1 MNSWPKKCK
10 FKWRRCI
17 AKCTD
22 KSRSADMH
30 KIDIAIRVS
39 PTTYREMCGVL
50 VMHIRRLVV
59 SLQVQLHILIVGKL
73 SAGYTLLIFLIL
85 KREKN
90 NNRKLKC
97 ISPYTEINKIK
108 IVIKSVGLSYQNRV
122 GLLTYLVTTSADIAS
137 AVSMSSQF
145 IEKSEKQHWMATKRK
160 EDHALIADWGANHD
174 DFKFYTRYII
184 IFRNVA
190 INWEARK
197 QNTVALSST
206 AAEYMEL
213 PEASEEAIHLRQL
226 IKETTDE
233 SKKMLIIISVDSNH
247 IDNQRAE
254 RPAINPIF
262 HVRTKH
268 IDIRHHFI
276 RDVMRRRKVELC
288 CLLNNK

>member
-30 KIDIAIRVS
+30 KTDIAIRVS

-50 VMHIRRLVV
+50 VMHIRRLVYLIYRCIKCKESIINRIEFVNYVNLISPYLV

-73 SAGYTLLIFLIL
+73 SAGYTLLIFLFDI
-85 KREKN
+85 
-90 NNRKLKC
+90 KLKC

-145 IEKSEKQHWMATKRK
+145 IEKSEKQHWMATKRV
-160 EDHALIADWGANHD
+160 I
-174 DFKFYTRYII
+174 
-184 IFRNVA
+184 
-190 INWEARK
+190 
-197 QNTVALSST
+197 
-206 AAEYMEL
+206 
-213 PEASEEAIHLRQL
+213 
-226 IKETTDE
+226 
-233 SKKMLIIISVDSNH
+233 
-247 IDNQRAE
+247 
-254 RPAINPIF
+254 
-262 HVRTKH
+262 
-268 IDIRHHFI
+268 
-276 RDVMRRRKVELC
+276 
-288 CLLNNK
+288 

>member
-50 VMHIRRLVV
+50 VMHIRRLVLMIRNFIILCIKKLIQNVFCGIVTV

-73 SAGYTLLIFLIL
+73 SAGYTLLIFL
-85 KREKN
+85 
-90 NNRKLKC
+90 
-97 ISPYTEINKIK
+97 
-108 IVIKSVGLSYQNRV
+108 VGLSYQNRV

-145 IEKSEKQHWMATKRK
+145 IEKSEKQHWMATKRTVNYGLFFTK

-174 DFKFYTRYII
+174 DFKFYTRYIS

-226 IKETTDE
+226 IEETTDE
-233 SKKMLIIISVDSNH
+233 SKK
-247 IDNQRAE
+247 RAE

-262 HVRTKH
+262 HVRTNH

-288 CLLNNK
+288 CLLNSK

>member
-39 PTTYREMCGVL
+39 PTTYREMCGVF
-50 VMHIRRLVV
+50 VMHIRRLVLLLLLIYKA
-59 SLQVQLHILIVGKL
+59 SLQAQLHILIVGKL
-73 SAGYTLLIFLIL
+73 SAGYTLLIFLFL
-85 KREKN
+85 
-90 NNRKLKC
+90 C

-122 GLLTYLVTTSADIAS
+122 GLLTYLVTTSADIAF

-145 IEKSEKQHWMATKRK
+145 IEKSEKQHWMATKRTVNYGLLFTK
-160 EDHALIADWGANHD
+160 EDHALSKLQSLIR
-174 DFKFYTRYII
+174 FYTRYIS
-184 IFRNVA
+184 IFRNVT

-213 PEASEEAIHLRQL
+213 SEASEEAIHPRQF
-226 IKETTDE
+226 IEETTDE
-233 SKKMLIIISVDSNH
+233 SKKMLIIISVDSYH

-276 RDVMRRRKVELC
+276 RDVMRRK
-288 CLLNNK
+288 NY

>member
-50 VMHIRRLVV
+50 VMHIRRLVLLLLLIYKV

-73 SAGYTLLIFLIL
+73 SAGYTLLIFL
-85 KREKN
+85 
-90 NNRKLKC
+90 
-97 ISPYTEINKIK
+97 
-108 IVIKSVGLSYQNRV
+108 VGLSYQNRV

-160 EDHALIADWGANHD
+160 EDHALSKLQSLIG
-174 DFKFYTRYII
+174 FYTRYIS

-233 SKKMLIIISVDSNH
+233 SKK
-247 IDNQRAE
+247 RAE